1 MIKGEF
7 FSFLAAL
14 CWAVAALLYKR
25 IANKYPAF
33 TVNIVRTT
41 GGVTFLAVYILF
53 SGSQITSSMLANL
66 PTVVWLYLFLSSLLA
81 FLVGDTLY
89 IMAIHKIGVS
99 RAMPLASLYPI
110 IVMAFSSYVFMEKIT
125 LLMIS
130 ATTLIVLGIYL
141 LSKPTREEKNDAVF
155 DKRGHWV
162 GVVFAVTAN
171 FMWTASIIML
181 KITTNYLPPVGL
193 TFIRLLILTTVMWII
208 YFVWYKSRYELP
220 HHPLVWL
227 EATIA
232 GILGTAVGTIFFTLS
247 LSMIPASIATPIS
260 SSSPFIGTILA
271 ITFLKERSTIPIWLG
286 VSLTTI
292 GIIMFLVY

>member
-25 IANKYPAF
+25 IASKYPAF
-33 TVNIVRTT
+33 TVNVVRTT
-41 GGVTFLAVYILF
+41 GGVIFLAIYVMF
-53 SGSQITSSMLANL
+53 SGSQLTSHMLSHL
-66 PTVVWLYLFLSSLLA
+66 PTVVWFYLFLSSLFA

-89 IMAIHKIGVS
+89 IIAIHKIGVS

-110 IVMAFSSYVFMEKIT
+110 VVMVFSSYVFMEKVT
-125 LLMIS
+125 LLMVS

-141 LSKPTREEKNDAVF
+141 LSKPTKKERNGSASD
-155 DKRGHWV
+155 RRSHWI
-162 GVVFAVTAN
+162 GVIFAVLAN

-181 KITTNYLPPVGL
+181 KITTNYIPSVGL
-193 TFIRLLILTTVMWII
+193 TFIRLLILVAVMWFI
-208 YFVWYKSRYELP
+208 YLIWYRKRYELP
-220 HHPLVWL
+220 HSLLVWI
-227 EATIA
+227 EAGIA
-232 GILGTAVGTIFFTLS
+232 GILGIAVGTILFTLS

-260 SSSPFIGTILA
+260 SSSPFVGTVLA
-271 ITFLKERSTIPIWLG
+271 ILFLKERSTLSIWFG

-292 GIIMFLVY
+292 GIILFLVY